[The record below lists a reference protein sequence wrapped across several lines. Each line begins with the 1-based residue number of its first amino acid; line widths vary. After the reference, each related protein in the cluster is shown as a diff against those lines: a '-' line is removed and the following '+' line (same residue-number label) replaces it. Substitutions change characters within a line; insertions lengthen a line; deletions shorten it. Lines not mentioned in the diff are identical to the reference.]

1 MEHCSS
7 FPACGGC
14 SYLNLNMNDYLEKK
28 RLFVQSAFLN
38 QGIHVEP
45 EPVLSVPFGRRRR
58 ATFAY
63 KNGQIGFN
71 KAKSSQ
77 INNLTACPALLPELS
92 DLLPKLQE
100 LVLKLKGS
108 GDISVLKTPF
118 GIDMCLKENK
128 PKLTLEKQ
136 ELLSSFALQNNLV
149 RLSYGTEPVIQQVQL
164 PFSADSFLQPSV
176 EGEQLLINLVLS
188 HIGTPRKAADLFC
201 GAGTFTKPLLNAG
214 FSVKGYDI
222 AVESLSV
229 IKNNAEKRDLFRV
242 PLTAKEL
249 NEYDCIVMDPPRAGA
264 EAQCREL
271 AESQVPDILMI
282 SCSPK
287 TAARDVSILR
297 FGGYEIKKIIPVDQF
312 IYTTHIELFIL
323 LKKEC

>member
-1 MEHCSS
+1 MKQCSS

-14 SYLNLNMNDYLEKK
+14 LYLDMEQNAYLEKK
-28 RLFVQSAFLN
+28 RLFIKSAFLN
-38 QGIHVEP
+38 QGIEVEP

-71 KAKSSQ
+71 KAKSNQ
-77 INNLTACPALLPELS
+77 ICDLSACPALLPELS
-92 DLLPKLQE
+92 DLLPKLKE
-100 LVLKLKGS
+100 LITKLKGS
-108 GDISVLKTPF
+108 GDISVLKTVY
-118 GIDMCLKENK
+118 GIDICLKENK

-136 ELLSSFALQNNLV
+136 ELLSTFALQNNLV
-149 RLSYGTEPVIQQVQL
+149 RLSYGTEPVVQQIQL
-164 PFSADSFLQPSV
+164 PFAADSFLQPSI
-176 EGEQLLINLVLS
+176 EGEKTLIDLVLS
-188 HIGTPRKAADLFC
+188 HIGSPKKVADLFC
-201 GAGTFTKPLLNAG
+201 GAGTFTKPILNAG
-214 FSVKGYDI
+214 ISVKGYDI
-222 AVESLSV
+222 AFESLSV

-271 AESQVPDILMI
+271 AKSRVSDILMI

-287 TAARDVSILR
+287 TAARDVNILR
-297 FGGYEIKKIIPVDQF
+297 LGGYEIKKIIPVDQF
-312 IYTTHIELFIL
+312 IYTAHIELFIV
-323 LKKEC
+323 LKK

>member
-28 RLFVQSAFLN
+28 RLFIQSAFLN

-108 GDISVLKTPF
+108 GNISVLKTPF

-136 ELLSSFALQNNLV
+136 ELLSAFALQNNLV

-229 IKNNAEKRDLFRV
+229 IKNNAEKRD
-242 PLTAKEL
+242 
-249 NEYDCIVMDPPRAGA
+249 PPRAGA

>member
-1 MEHCSS
+1 M
-7 FPACGGC
+7 
-14 SYLNLNMNDYLEKK
+14 
-28 RLFVQSAFLN
+28 
-38 QGIHVEP
+38 
-45 EPVLSVPFGRRRR
+45 
-58 ATFAY
+58 
-63 KNGQIGFN
+63 
-71 KAKSSQ
+71 
-77 INNLTACPALLPELS
+77 PELS

-128 PKLTLEKQ
+128 SKLTLEKQ
-136 ELLSSFALQNNLV
+136 ELLSAFALQNNLV

-214 FSVKGYDI
+214 ISVKGYDI

-271 AESQVPDILMI
+271 AKSQVSDILMI

-287 TAARDVSILR
+287 TAARDVRILR
-297 FGGYEIKKIIPVDQF
+297 FGGYEIKKIVPVDQF
-312 IYTTHIELFIL
+312 IYTNHIELFIL
-323 LKKEC
+323 LRKES